1 MNIFNY
7 NFRKANTYF
16 LVLIIIICFFTCS
29 LFYYLNIYNQHKITK
44 TINDNVQN
52 RKITI
57 FEKEIDKERIEDIE
71 HVKLV
76 LENYYNST
84 IEYNDQELSISNIL
98 LYDESIRKENVVIV
112 PKSLN
117 LKINDTIKIK
127 NDTFTIIDYTDKNT
141 IYMSS
146 NDIEKIKDNND
157 KNYIV
162 IVDDY
167 NNSNEVF
174 KKIKK
179 LNLEAS
185 VGVLDTRKVDNI
197 KKVIER
203 VSIFNNIVIII
214 SIVLIIEIYLYIFKE
229 ELKNISLLK
238 ILGYKNSIINFKL
251 FLYTLNILL
260 ISFLVNSMISVL
272 LNYYLIHIKRLNIK
286 IYNNITNSKLM
297 LIYLIVSVLFLFIN
311 YYRIKKVNSLDNL

>member
-197 KKVIER
+197 KKVMER
-203 VSIFNNIVIII
+203 ISIFNNIVIII

-229 ELKNISLLK
+229 ELKNISLL
-238 ILGYKNSIINFKL
+238 
-251 FLYTLNILL
+251 
-260 ISFLVNSMISVL
+260 
-272 LNYYLIHIKRLNIK
+272 
-286 IYNNITNSKLM
+286 
-297 LIYLIVSVLFLFIN
+297 
-311 YYRIKKVNSLDNL
+311 